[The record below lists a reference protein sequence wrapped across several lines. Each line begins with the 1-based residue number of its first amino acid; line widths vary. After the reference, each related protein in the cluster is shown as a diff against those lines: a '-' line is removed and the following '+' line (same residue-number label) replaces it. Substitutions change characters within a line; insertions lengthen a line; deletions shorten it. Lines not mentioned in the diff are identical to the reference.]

1 MTGETVALR
10 LKEDGAAC
18 RALTWRTAM
27 LTLTKAIKMMNSA
40 ASVRAFAGVMTL
52 AVCGGASGQTIVAG
66 PLKNAANEH
75 RYQLISASS
84 WASAQSIARSRGG
97 DLATINDAAENDWVT
112 ATFTTGGKKFF
123 IGLNDAATP
132 GAFSWSDGS
141 TSAYRNW
148 DVNQPGTNS
157 DYVQLRSDKSWATAV
172 VSTGSLYLV
181 EIAGPIRVPQEYSD
195 INDAFGAMNTL
206 GVYDLEVG
214 NAIYSIPT
222 THVVT
227 VPTGKVGSIRGAG
240 IDKTRLRLS
249 EATSLLDLRGSWDI
263 SGVELR
269 RIDDASYVRFSN
281 GRVRISD
288 SYLTCSYDAGSRLVV
303 LGPSASLE
311 MRRSTVGRSR
321 GGPVFTAEG
330 PGTVKVTA
338 MDSLFNLCLAIT
350 SPNIDAT
357 ISSCTLH
364 YCGLLNRGPIF
375 NSAAA
380 LTNTLVYLPNTG
392 LGDNTT
398 AEYCAIPYAYP
409 GLGNVSESIT
419 LEPGTYRPADG
430 SRLINAG
437 SVGAGF
443 TSGLDRDGNPR
454 VADGQI
460 DIGAYE
466 FQPVTCDADFNRD
479 GFISFDDFDD
489 FVRAFEA
496 GC

>member
-1 MTGETVALR
+1 MLIS
-10 LKEDGAAC
+10 
-18 RALTWRTAM
+18 RA
-27 LTLTKAIKMMNSA
+27 IEMMKLS
-40 ASVRAFAGVMTL
+40 L
-52 AVCGGASGQTIVAG
+52 AVRVLCGAVVSVMCGGVSAQTIIAG
-66 PLKNAANEH
+66 PIKNAANEH
-75 RYQLISASS
+75 RYSLITANS
-84 WASAQSIARSRGG
+84 WSHAQSIARSRGG

-112 ATFTTGGKKFF
+112 ANFTTGGKKFF

-132 GAFSWSDGS
+132 GTFAWSDGS
-141 TSAYRNW
+141 ASTFRSW
-148 DVNQPGTNS
+148 DHNQPGTNS
-157 DYVQLRSDKSWATAV
+157 DYVQLRSDKSWATAAV
-172 VSTGSLYLV
+172 AADSLYLV
-181 EIAGPIRVPQEYSD
+181 EIAGAIRVPQEYAD
-195 INDAFGAMNTL
+195 INDAFDAMNTL
-206 GVYDLEVG
+206 GAYDLEVG

-222 THVVT
+222 THVLT

-240 IDKTRLRLS
+240 VGKSRLDLR
-249 EATSLLDLRGSWDI
+249 EAASLLDLRGSWDI

-269 RIDDASYVRFSN
+269 RIDDASFVRFSN

-288 SYLTCSYDAGSRLVV
+288 SYLTCFYDAGSRLVV

-311 MRRSTVGRSR
+311 MRRSSVGRSR

-350 SPNIDAT
+350 SPNVEAT
-357 ISSCTLH
+357 LSSCTLH

-380 LTNTLVYLPNTG
+380 LTNTLVYFPNTG
-392 LGDNTT
+392 LGDNTV

-409 GLGNVSESIT
+409 GVGNVSESIT

-437 SVGAGF
+437 SLGAGF
-443 TSGLDRDGNPR
+443 TSGLDREGRRR

-466 FQPVTCDADFNRD
+466 FQPATCDADFNGD